1 MKIFWTEEARKD
13 LKKLETDVA
22 KRVIE
27 KVEDAADF
35 PEHYLS
41 TLTGHDLHTIRIGD
55 YRAIVK
61 KEENKISVITVG
73 HRKNVYR
80 HF

>member
-1 MKIFWTEEARKD
+1 MKIVWTEEARKD
-13 LKKLETDVA
+13 LKKLETDA
-22 KRVIE
+22 AERIIG

-41 TLTGHDLHTIRIGD
+41 PLTGHDLHAVRIGD
-55 YRAIVK
+55 YRAIIK
-61 KEENKISVITVG
+61 KEKDEIAVITVG